1 MTSIERPRSA
11 GSSWMGKAE
20 SVSIRLGAPREY
32 FHVEGL
38 ARLRTLTNPAFQ
50 LSVTLDD
57 TLSLMRGL
65 ELGTLDAIIAEQKVA
80 RRGWHYQ
87 PIQTETYIAIGQAA
101 LPVPRELSVE
111 AAESWLLRQAWIAC
125 ATDLPIIRR
134 FWQDTFGGRPA
145 IVPRLVVPD
154 LLSVIQAVSLGLG
167 VSIVPAYLCREPLS
181 AGLIRELWTPP
192 EPSVNTLH
200 LVCERSRLKTPEV
213 EWLAQLL
220 KPAAAYS

>member
-1 MTSIERPRSA
+1 MTSVERQPKS
-11 GSSWMGKAE
+11 SNSWMAKAE
-20 SVSIRLGAPREY
+20 SVSVRLGAPREY

-50 LSVTLDD
+50 LNVMLDD

-65 ELGTLDAIIAEQKVA
+65 EMGTLDAIVAEQKVA

-87 PIQTETYIAIGQAA
+87 PIQTETYVIIGQAA
-101 LPVPRELSVE
+101 LPVPRDLSSE
-111 AAESWLLRQAWIAC
+111 SAESWLNRQAWITYAP
-125 ATDLPIIRR
+125 DLPIIRR
-134 FWQDTFGGRPA
+134 FWQDVFGGRPA

-154 LLSVIQAVSLGLG
+154 VLSVIQAVSLGLG
-167 VSIVPAYLCREPLS
+167 VSIVPAYLCREPLT

-200 LVCERSRLKTPEV
+200 LVCERSRLGTPEI
-213 EWLAQLL
+213 EWLMHLL
-220 KPAAAYS
+220 KPAAVYS